1 MENYKYKSRDLSITF
16 KLLAGLFRLLV
27 GMPSS
32 PENRWTYLVAV
43 FTSSQLKL
51 PGLPGEGMTRDITSE
66 AQRTVYWIIDY
77 DVSNMDTFNV
87 FGPWDPGWI
96 GAAG

>member
-1 MENYKYKSRDLSITF
+1 MENYKYKFRDLSITF
-16 KLLAGLFRLLV
+16 KLLARLFRLLNVLV
-27 GMPSS
+27 GMHSS
-32 PENRWTYLVAV
+32 PENRWTYLVTV

-51 PGLPGEGMTRDITSE
+51 PGLPGEAMTRDITSE

-77 DVSNMDTFNV
+77 DVSNIDM

-96 GAAG
+96 AAG